1 MQDSVTPAVPPTLG
15 QRLDDRLGLDEQTFE
30 ALDNQH
36 RQLAARVASLAAA
49 VARLEALVLR

>member
-1 MQDSVTPAVPPTLG
+1 MQDSATPAVRLTLG
-15 QRLDDRLGLDEQTFE
+15 QWLDARLELDEQTFE

-36 RQLAARVASLAAA
+36 QQLAAWVSCLAAT